1 MSIISQVKNPKAD
14 SVWND
19 KMVISYPYCLAMDE
33 HFVLTLRGMGILQSF
48 LLVVNH
54 LGDIL
59 SKFSQ
64 YIINSLDFYFM
75 WPAVLIRMFLIEQNK
90 RECVGDA

>member
-1 MSIISQVKNPKAD
+1 MCQLYLSLKTLKLTVSGMT
-14 SVWND
+14 

-59 SKFSQ
+59 SKFSRR
-64 YIINSLDFYFM
+64 ILNSLDFHIM
-75 WPAVLIRMFLIEQNK
+75 WLAVLTWIFFN
-90 RECVGDA
+90 